1 MAKHAKSKQPAVVRE
16 AGKYA
21 VTAVTTVALLTPG
34 IQPAFASDD
43 VDSDG
48 NLDAAPEKQETQTG
62 VSDPK
67 TFKEAEQQLNAAQ
80 VAADAAK
87 AADEQ
92 AEQQVADAQGSVTT
106 SKGALA
112 SAKDGYSEKDAAA
125 SDAFDAAQLNALR
138 EKEEAAKQYKDLLDK
153 TDAAQAEVTAAE
165 KAYADA
171 QANAAAARAAYELWA
186 QSLTSVLPLRRLT
199 KQRLRLTTR
208 LRRRNKRKKSSLTR
222 RHPLTPQRRRPIRR
236 R

>member
-43 VDSDG
+43 VDGDG

-62 VSDPK
+62 VSNPK
-67 TFKEAEQQLNAAQ
+67 TFEEAEQQLNAAQ
-80 VAADAAK
+80 AAADTAK

-92 AEQQVADAQGSVTT
+92 AEQQVADAQGFVTA
-106 SKGALA
+106 SEGALA

-171 QANAAAARAAYELWA
+171 QANAAAAKAAYDALGSKPDVGSASTAANEAKAALDNAVAA
-186 QSLTSVLPLRRLT
+186 QE
-199 KQRLRLTTR
+199 QA
-208 LRRRNKRKKSSLTR
+208 KKSSLTR